1 MRKKHKKIVNIADV
15 GMQVVGCPA
24 HLNPKVLVFMGR
36 LAMPNVPITKEEVK

>member
-15 GMQVVGCPA
+15 GMQAVGCPA